1 MLEQQENSSSS
12 TSLSEADRRTASTV
26 DVSLTDDNSGLASNQ
41 NNVPQL
47 LPQQIITSN
56 NYSSAYWWL
65 ITVLFTF
72 VCIGNK
78 QMTMIPANRLSGS
91 NLLQAFPVQNIAS
104 LGNVQ
109 VFPAASIPAV
119 TGVLPPETTLIGII
133 SFQICY
139 YYILNVL
146 LL

>member
-12 TSLSEADRRTASTV
+12 TSLGEADRRTASTV
-26 DVSLTDDNSGLASNQ
+26 DVSLTDNNSGLASNQ

-65 ITVLFTF
+65 ITVLITF

-78 QMTMIPANRLSGS
+78 QMTMIPANSLSSS
-91 NLLQAFPVQNIAS
+91 NLLQAFPVQYIAS